1 VFDKLFGY
9 NHRQIES
16 FFKIKTSA
24 YSIFYFKI
32 CIYSIFIETNSLP
45 LYNSL
50 KQNIMENRKLFQKVE
65 ILCECCGKNLLEKDS
80 MGIFVTWLANQK
92 SSNGK
97 DVYQKAYYCCKGK
110 CDDILKK
117 KSLSEGLNYDRWE
130 DISSFTNPI
139 GFIKKNQ
146 QWMKSLQEGEQ
157 ISDEAYGKLSTL
169 FWASFLEISRD
180 LTLEEEEKARRYMQ
194 EGLVDFL

>member
-1 VFDKLFGY
+1 
-9 NHRQIES
+9 
-16 FFKIKTSA
+16 
-24 YSIFYFKI
+24 
-32 CIYSIFIETNSLP
+32 
-45 LYNSL
+45 
-50 KQNIMENRKLFQKVE
+50 
-65 ILCECCGKNLLEKDS
+65 

-180 LTLEEEEKARRYMQ
+180 LTLEEKEKARRYMQ

>member
-1 VFDKLFGY
+1 
-9 NHRQIES
+9 
-16 FFKIKTSA
+16 
-24 YSIFYFKI
+24 
-32 CIYSIFIETNSLP
+32 
-45 LYNSL
+45 
-50 KQNIMENRKLFQKVE
+50 MENRKLLQKVE

>member
-1 VFDKLFGY
+1 
-9 NHRQIES
+9 
-16 FFKIKTSA
+16 
-24 YSIFYFKI
+24 
-32 CIYSIFIETNSLP
+32 
-45 LYNSL
+45 
-50 KQNIMENRKLFQKVE
+50 MENRKLFQKVE

-146 QWMKSLQEGEQ
+146 QWAHPINQGENSL
-157 ISDEAYGKLSTL
+157 IL
-169 FWASFLEISRD
+169 
-180 LTLEEEEKARRYMQ
+180 
-194 EGLVDFL
+194 